1 MATSSF
7 YALLI
12 SIILPAPASTAVS
25 AQPKL
30 STALASIAH
39 DEVVLIELQGAL
51 DVKLTATRASATA
64 ASSARCPS
72 TMLRCT
78 DSSSV
83 HTLSISIHGF
93 PDFAP
98 IRTDVHVAFPYL
110 YARI

>member
-7 YALLI
+7 CALLI

-25 AQPKL
+25 APPKL

-51 DVKLTATRASATA
+51 NVKLTATRASATA

-72 TMLRCT
+72 TTLRC
-78 DSSSV
+78 V